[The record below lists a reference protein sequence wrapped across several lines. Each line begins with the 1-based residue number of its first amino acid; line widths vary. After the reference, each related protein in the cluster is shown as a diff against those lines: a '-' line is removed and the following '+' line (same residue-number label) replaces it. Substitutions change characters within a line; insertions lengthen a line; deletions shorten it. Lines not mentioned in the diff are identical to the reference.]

1 MKIFHRGFKKQYK
14 KARVYGRGHIY
25 RRPYVAP
32 IMGLLVGVAIV
43 GGVVLS
49 RGGTASLRPSDSHV
63 VFLSDSGQ
71 QETLDTKAKTVG
83 DLVAKLPLHLIS
95 QDVVEPSLDTPIVQ
109 DNFRVNVYRA
119 RPVTVVDNSAKQVTL
134 TAQRSARV
142 VAQQAGLTVY
152 PEDNVSFG
160 PGSVTQNIIGEE
172 VIVNPATPV
181 QLTLYGTPLDI
192 RTQAKTVGDMLKSKN
207 VKINA
212 KDTVTPSLSTP
223 IAAGLQVNVI
233 RNGIQVVSV
242 QSDVPAPVQYINDT
256 SLSLG
261 ATAVRQSGSPGV
273 MVTTYQID
281 VEGGVEVSRTQLQQV
296 VTTQPV
302 PQIIARGT
310 IVDIAGN
317 KTAVMAAAGISSSD
331 YGYAD
336 YIISHESGWC
346 YTKAQGES
354 YCPSSPDNSGTPN
367 GYGLCQATPG
377 YKMGSA
383 GGDWAT
389 NPITQLVW
397 CSGYANSRYGG
408 WYNAYAH
415 WLNSHNW

>member
-1 MKIFHRGFKKQYK
+1 MKFFHRKFKKHYK
-14 KARVYGRGHIY
+14 AAHAFSYGHVYK
-25 RRPYVAP
+25 RPYVAP
-32 IMGLLVGVAIV
+32 ILGLLVGIAIV
-43 GGVVLS
+43 GGLVVS

-71 QETLDTKAKTVG
+71 QQTLDTKAKTVG
-83 DLVAKLPLHLIS
+83 ELISKLPLHLIP

-119 RPVTVVDNSAKQVTL
+119 RPVTVIDSGGKQVTL

-142 VAQQAGLTVY
+142 VAQQAGLNVY

-160 PGSVTQNIIGEE
+160 TGSVSQNIIGEE
-172 VIVNPATPV
+172 VIVDPATPI
-181 QLTLYGTPLDI
+181 QLTLYGTPLII
-192 RTQAKTVGDMLKSKN
+192 RTHTKTVADMLKEKN
-207 VKINA
+207 VKISA
-212 KDTVTPSLSTP
+212 KDTVTPSLTTP
-223 IAAGLQVNVI
+223 ITANLQVSVI
-233 RNGIQVVSV
+233 RNGIQVVTV
-242 QSDVPAPVQYINDT
+242 QSSIPAPVQYINDS

-261 ATAVRQSGSPGV
+261 ATAVRQSGSPGT
-273 MVTTYQID
+273 MATTYQID

-310 IVDIAGN
+310 IVDVAGN
-317 KTAVMAAAGISSSD
+317 KTAVMAAAGIASSD

-346 YTKAQGES
+346 YTKAQGEG
-354 YCPSSPDNSGTPN
+354 YCPDSPDNSGTPY

-377 YKMGSA
+377 YKMASA

-389 NPITQLVW
+389 NPITQLEW

-408 WYNAYAH
+408 WYGAYSH
-415 WLNSHNW
+415 WAAYHNW